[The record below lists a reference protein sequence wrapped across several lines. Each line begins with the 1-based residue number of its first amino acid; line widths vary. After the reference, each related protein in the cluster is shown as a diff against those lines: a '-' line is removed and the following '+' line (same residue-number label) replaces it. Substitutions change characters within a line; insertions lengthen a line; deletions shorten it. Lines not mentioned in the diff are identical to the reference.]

1 MKNLFEISS
10 EEKQRIL
17 EMHVV
22 ATKKQYLIEQLKKIN
37 IKVTDGKDP
46 VVGAAIIDLGD
57 RTNGAITDFNGE
69 ATFNKFTGPS
79 FSVAMVGFKDKEV
92 KPDNENV
99 NVSLESGDNLKTLEI
114 TARPTVN
121 IKIIDSET
129 KEPIKAVID
138 TTRPEGAQGNKCVKG
153 SCWNQIVTDD
163 KGIFKFDFDNYLPE
177 IEISKL
183 NYETKKVSITWD
195 KNKLK
200 NDPYQ
205 TIELTKKYVPPVVP
219 TELEFLIGKVFRFLD
234 SKMKRPGWFKILEAQ
249 YVEDGNRTT
258 TQLTTSYCQ
267 VQNKC
272 DETPS
277 FTIIYDCDRIAF
289 KVQKIS
295 DAWSRKAIDFVIKNY
310 LYCDDLQT
318 YLLDN
323 SKTKTCTLNKP

>member
-57 RTNGAITDFNGE
+57 KTNGVITDINGQ

-79 FSVAMVGFKDKEV
+79 FSVAMVGYKNKEV
-92 KPDNENV
+92 TPDNENV
-99 NVSLESGDNLKTLEI
+99 NVSLESGDSLKTLEI

-121 IKIIDSET
+121 IKIVDSET
-129 KEPIKAVID
+129 KEPIKRAVID
-138 TTRPEGAQGNKCVKG
+138 TTRPKGAQGNNCEQG
-153 SCWNQIVTDD
+153 SCWNRIKTDD
-163 KGIFKFDFDNYLPE
+163 EGIFKFDFDNYLPE
-177 IEISKL
+177 IEISSL
-183 NYETKKVSITWD
+183 YYETKKVSITWD

-205 TIELTKKYVPPVVP
+205 TIELTKKYVPPVAP
-219 TELEFLIGKVFRFLD
+219 KELEFLIGKVFRFLD
-234 SKMKRPGWFKILEAQ
+234 SKMERPGWFKILEAQ

-267 VQNKC
+267 TQNDC
-272 DETPS
+272 ESDPS
-277 FTIIYDCDRIAF
+277 FTIIYDCNDVSFRV
-289 KVQKIS
+289 KKIS
-295 DAWSRKAIDFVIKNY
+295 DALTRNAIDFVIKKY
-310 LYCDDLQT
+310 LYCYDLQD
-318 YLLDN
+318 YLN

>member
-17 EMHVV
+17 ELYLGN
-22 ATKKQYLIEQLKKIN
+22 TKRPYLFEQLKKIN

-57 RTNGAITDFNGE
+57 KTNGGTTDIDGKL
-69 ATFNKFTGPS
+69 TLPKFFGPS
-79 FSVAMVGFKDKEV
+79 FKVVMTGFKEIEV
-92 KPDNENV
+92 TPDNENV
-99 NVSLESGDNLKTLEI
+99 NVTMEPSDITLSGVEI
-114 TARPTVN
+114 KAKDFYGKV
-121 IKIIDSET
+121 IDSET
-129 KEPIKAVID
+129 KKPIID
-138 TTRPEGAQGNKCVKG
+138 AL
-153 SCWNQIVTDD
+153 IVGINANLEDD
-163 KGIFKFDFDNYLPE
+163 KEFKWRTNDKGEFKSGIGYNPLT
-177 IEISKL
+177 ISSNGYDSLEYKIKSDYVF
-183 NYETKKVSITWD
+183 NEKKPTV
-195 KNKLK
+195 
-200 NDPYQ
+200 
-205 TIELTKKYVPPVVP
+205 IELTKKYVPPVVP

-295 DAWSRKAIDFVIKNY
+295 DAWSRKVIDFVIKNY